1 MNINKSIKSEEL
13 EYLMIE
19 KGNLKSLSNLN
30 MIGYNNIE
38 DQNEDKDDE
47 QDDHDSESD
56 GWLSM

>member
-56 GWLSM
+56 G